1 VAQLPQE
8 IQMIDAISED
18 FDFEILE
25 TSEATAMEEMGASST
40 ICAGSTCTKASELA
54 AEGAC

>member
-1 VAQLPQE
+1 MQAVIDQE
-8 IQMIDAISED
+8 

-40 ICAGSTCTKASELA
+40 ICAGSTCTKATDSASE
-54 AEGAC
+54 GSC

>member
-1 VAQLPQE
+1 MSDVINQE
-8 IQMIDAISED
+8 

-40 ICAGSTCTKASELA
+40 ICAGSTCTKATEIIADGS
-54 AEGAC
+54 C

>member
-1 VAQLPQE
+1 
-8 IQMIDAISED
+8 MIDAMSQD

-25 TSEATAMEEMGASST
+25 TNEATAMEEMGASST
-40 ICAGSTCTKASELA
+40 ICAGSTCTKAADLV

>member
-1 VAQLPQE
+1 MQNVDTTVGPGTE
-8 IQMIDAISED
+8 

-40 ICAGSTCTKASELA
+40 IAAGSTCSRQPVLPERLP
-54 AEGAC
+54 

>member
-1 VAQLPQE
+1 
-8 IQMIDAISED
+8 MIDATSHD

-40 ICAGSTCTKASELA
+40 IGAGSTCTKA
-54 AEGAC
+54 AEVVPESAG

>member
-1 VAQLPQE
+1 MQNV
-8 IQMIDAISED
+8 DTTED

-40 ICAGSTCTKASELA
+40 ICAGSTCSKAA
-54 AEGAC
+54 ALTAAAACS